1 MQDLWHSCTMLEKGA
16 FKGCNAWYAMNNN
29 MGVTTIGSWI
39 NFQACP
45 TMRLSKFQIHYEK
58 QLAQN
63 RCQEEMGSFEIA
75 SKLEQSRKPGFPV
88 EALSEAARMRVVESR
103 Y

>member
-45 TMRLSKFQIHYEK
+45 TMRLSQF
-58 QLAQN
+58 L
-63 RCQEEMGSFEIA
+63 
-75 SKLEQSRKPGFPV
+75 RKAIGIEP
-88 EALSEAARMRVVESR
+88 LSGRDGVI
-103 Y
+103 